1 VSHERP
7 VPGCWELPLGDGLA
21 LPPGAQVALEDYA
34 RALAGAAQAAVVP
47 AEEAS
52 RVRAVHLCG
61 TAAPP
66 AASVRED
73 VAAFARELAGREGD
87 GLGWS

>member
-7 VPGCWELPLGDGLA
+7 VEGCWELPLGSGLE

-34 RALAGAAQAAVVP
+34 RTLCGAAAATVVP
-47 AEEAS
+47 AKDLA
-52 RVRAVHLCG
+52 RVLCVHLCG
-61 TAAPP
+61 AAPP
-66 AASVRED
+66 VAAVRED
-73 VAAFARELAGREGD
+73 VLAFARELAQRTGD